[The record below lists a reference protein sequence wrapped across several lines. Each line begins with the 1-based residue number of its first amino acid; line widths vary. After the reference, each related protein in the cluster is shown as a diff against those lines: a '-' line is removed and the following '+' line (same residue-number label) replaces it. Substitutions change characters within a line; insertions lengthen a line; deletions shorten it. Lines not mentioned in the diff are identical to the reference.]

1 MERKHPRIDFQKRPW
16 VFGLQAIAPASS
28 ERPHRIEAKN
38 IGLGGCKFSSN
49 HKIPLFQEVQI
60 TIYSQ
65 MSGTILAQIKGKVVR
80 LEEVDTGQDE
90 KSFGIAVQFLEEPAA
105 IKDQLV
111 DPSPA
116 KPS

>member
-1 MERKHPRIDFQKRPW
+1 
-16 VFGLQAIAPASS
+16 
-28 ERPHRIEAKN
+28 
-38 IGLGGCKFSSN
+38 
-49 HKIPLFQEVQI
+49 
-60 TIYSQ
+60 